1 MIRNLVTQ
9 LTANMAPYYKEYDH
23 HLVAL
28 DCIIFGFDEGELK
41 LLLLKRKFEPAKGE
55 WSLMGG
61 FLRKSESLDDAACR
75 ILNQLTGLSNI
86 YMKQLNAFG
95 DVDRDPGARTIS
107 VVYYALIKINEN
119 DRMLAEAHGAEWIS
133 INKLP
138 ALIFDHS
145 KMVEKAL
152 EALRRRTSREPIG
165 FELLPDKFTLPQL
178 QSLYESICGE
188 QLDKR
193 NFRKQILVTG
203 LLVKLNEKDK
213 ESSKKGAFLYK
224 FDHKKYNSYVEKG
237 FLFQL
242 KVKSGQ
248 IIKGNNSILV

>member
-1 MIRNLVTQ
+1 MTR
-9 LTANMAPYYKEYDH
+9 YYKEYDH

-61 FLRKSESLDDAACR
+61 FLSKSESLDEAACR
-75 ILNQLTGLSNI
+75 ILNQLTGLTNI

-95 DVDRDPGARTIS
+95 DVARDPGARTIS
-107 VVYYALIKINEN
+107 VAYYALIKIDEN
-119 DRMLAEAHGAEWIS
+119 DRLLAEAHGAEWIS
-133 INKLP
+133 ISKLP
-138 ALIFDHS
+138 VLIFDHS
-145 KMVEKAL
+145 VMVDKAL

-165 FELLPDKFTLPQL
+165 FELLPVKFTLPQL

-193 NFRKQILVTG
+193 NFRKQILETG
-203 LLVKLNEKDK
+203 LLVKLEEKDK

-224 FDHKKYNSYVEKG
+224 FDHKKYNSYVDKG

-248 IIKGNNSILV
+248 IIKENSGILLDKAE

>member
-1 MIRNLVTQ
+1 MPHFYN
-9 LTANMAPYYKEYDH
+9 EYDH

-61 FLRKSESLDDAACR
+61 FLSKSESLDDAASR
-75 ILNQLTGLSNI
+75 ILNQLTGLTNI

-95 DVDRDPGARTIS
+95 EVNRDPGARTIS
-107 VVYYALIKINEN
+107 VAYYALIKIDEN
-119 DRMLAEAHGAEWIS
+119 DRLLAEAHGAEWVSIS
-133 INKLP
+133 KLP

-145 KMVEKAL
+145 VMVNKAL

-165 FELLPDKFTLPQL
+165 FELLPVKFTLPQL

-193 NFRKQILVTG
+193 NFRKQILETG
-203 LLVKLNEKDK
+203 LLVKLDEKDK

-224 FDHKKYNSYVEKG
+224 FDHKKYQKLAERG
-237 FLFQL
+237 FHFQL
-242 KVKSGQ
+242 KVKREQ
-248 IIKGNNSILV
+248 LIKDNNSI